1 MCFSDDNFM
10 QLQIPNGCQ
19 LGGSWGG
26 DGARPMVTN
35 DQLQYICGPFL
46 NLLAKTLSTVAQSK
60 LEPILEQALHDFI
73 GYKCIVK
80 LLSGGYVSYYHRSY
94 MVCSGLIDQLYAY
107 FSVVYGPLDDCHSA
121 QLVLDMLNIL
131 VATTALFHY
140 KYYIVYIWYDT

>member
-1 MCFSDDNFM
+1 MYCSQIFL
-10 QLQIPNGCQ
+10 QLQIPNACQ
-19 LGGSWGG
+19 LSSSWGG
-26 DGARPMVTN
+26 DGARPTVTS
-35 DQLQYICGPFL
+35 DQLQYICGPLL

-60 LEPILEQALHDFI
+60 LEPVLEQALHDFI
-73 GYKCIVK
+73 GYIAIYI
-80 LLSGGYVSYYHRSY
+80 LIGGLCCLPYHSY

-140 KYYIVYIWYDT
+140 KYYMLHTM